1 MSKLGIEDQLNGPQL
16 QAATSIEGPLLII
29 AGAGSGKTR
38 VITYRIAYMLEKGI
52 PQSAILA
59 LTFTNKAAKEMEIRV
74 KELTRRKLQNLTV
87 STFHAFGLSII
98 RDNAEL
104 LGYRKNFSIYDE
116 TDRMTLIKESLRE
129 CRMASAKV
137 DLYAL
142 GQVFSNI
149 KTGLCVW
156 NKGGET
162 GSNVASIDLQPVYE
176 AYQQGLKVYNAVDFD
191 DLLVLP
197 LELFEEHPEVLA
209 EYRRRYRYIL
219 VDEFQDTS
227 IIQYR
232 LMRLLAGETDSGAN
246 VCVVGD
252 DDQSIYSWR
261 GANFKN
267 ITMFEEDFPGM
278 TEIKLE
284 QNYRSTSIILEA
296 ANELIAHNTNRK
308 EKKLWSGKGEG
319 KPIELHFPENES
331 AEADFIAVQIR
342 DLSVMET
349 RRYHDFG
356 VLTRTNSLARN
367 IEEAF
372 LAENIPY
379 KVSGGTS
386 FFQRKE
392 IKDIISYMRV
402 IANEADDLS
411 LLRII
416 NTPIR
421 GIGRST
427 VAALSEIAK
436 KNKCSIWDA
445 IGRLNHARSEGQ
457 QNLFQD
463 KKISTELEEF
473 MELVETLKADM
484 FEKKSD
490 EAALADAKA
499 GTKTGGKNWSLSGKT
514 RALVEKIDYWG
525 HLVAEHGQGEKEE
538 KKALWKFHNIEHFIR
553 MIENWERDPDNHDTG
568 LYAWLNRISLITRD
582 DGDDDV
588 LGKVSLMTIHSAK
601 GLEFPVVFIAGAEEG
616 LIPHERSIDD
626 AEDEKEAAGNIEEER
641 RLFYVAITRARE
653 KLYIT
658 SCQKR
663 RRQQSATECK
673 PSPFLEEIPQ
683 HLIQHHQPTTPSPD
697 EEEAMAEDM
706 LKRIRARLTES

>member
-1 MSKLGIEDQLNGPQL
+1 
-16 QAATSIEGPLLII
+16 
-29 AGAGSGKTR
+29 
-38 VITYRIAYMLEKGI
+38 
-52 PQSAILA
+52 
-59 LTFTNKAAKEMEIRV
+59 MEIRV

-284 QNYRSTSIILEA
+284 QNYRSTTTILEA
-296 ANELIAHNTNRK
+296 ANGLISHNTNRK

-331 AEADFIAVQIR
+331 AEADFIAVQIS

-626 AEDEKEAAGNIEEER
+626 AEDEKEAAGNKEEER

-663 RRQQSATECK
+663 RRLQSAAECK

-683 HLIQHHQPTTPSPD
+683 HLIRHHQPAAPSPD

-706 LKRIRARLTES
+706 LKRIRARLAES

>member
-1 MSKLGIEDQLNGPQL
+1 MSKLEIKNQLNGPQL

-38 VITYRIAYMLEKGI
+38 VITYRIAHMLEKGI

-87 STFHAFGLSII
+87 STFHAFGLSVI
-98 RDNAEL
+98 RDRAEL
-104 LGYRKNFSIYDE
+104 LGFRKNFSIYDE

-129 CRMASAKV
+129 CRMASTKV

-149 KTGLCVW
+149 KVGLCTW
-156 NKGGET
+156 NMGGEN
-162 GSNVASIDLQPVYE
+162 GSNVASADLRPVYD

-209 EYRRRYRYIL
+209 EYRQRYRYIL

-232 LMRLLAGETDSGAN
+232 LMRLLAGGGGDSVAN

-261 GANFKN
+261 GANFRN

-284 QNYRSTSIILEA
+284 QNYRSTSTILEA
-296 ANELIAHNTNRK
+296 ANGLISHNTGRK

-319 KPIELHFPENES
+319 KPIELHFPENET
-331 AEADFIAVQIR
+331 AEADFIAAQIR
-342 DLSVMET
+342 DLAVMET

-402 IANEADDLS
+402 IANESDDLS

-436 KNKCSIWDA
+436 KNKCQIWDA
-445 IGRLNHARSEGQ
+445 IGRLNQARSEGQ

-463 KKISTELEEF
+463 RKISTELEEF

-490 EAALADAKA
+490 EEKAAGKA
-499 GTKTGGKNWSLSGKT
+499 GGKSWSLSGKT
-514 RALVEKIDYWG
+514 RAMVEKIDYWG
-525 HLVAEHGQGEKEE
+525 HLVAEHGQGDKEE

-582 DGDDDV
+582 DGEDDV